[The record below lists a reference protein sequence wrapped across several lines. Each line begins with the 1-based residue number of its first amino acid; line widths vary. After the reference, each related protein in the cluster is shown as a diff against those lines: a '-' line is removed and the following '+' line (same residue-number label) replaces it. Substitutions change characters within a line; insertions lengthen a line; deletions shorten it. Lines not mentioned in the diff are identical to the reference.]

1 MQQLNHHLYSRLWP
15 EAEDRALRGR
25 NPSAVFRTLY
35 RQAGR
40 LPNELPSCALPWRV
54 ETQCDKSTPPIF
66 LSPEISQRTVRKSL
80 FSNKQTFKQNT
91 PSDCP
96 FSRGKPTLAVSGSCN
111 LPEGSRTFRRLGQPQ
126 KTGGLRGFARPC
138 KRFGAEAEKLSF
150 GVFFPCVRVLCRE
163 HAQKE
168 QDQDQRSRSR
178 S

>member
-40 LPNELPSCALPWRV
+40 LPNELPSWALPWRV
-54 ETQCDKSTPPIF
+54 QTQCDKSTPPIF

-80 FSNKQTFKQNT
+80 FSNKQTFKQST

-96 FSRGKPTLAVSGSCN
+96 FSRGKPTALQGTGWSLRN
-111 LPEGSRTFRRLGQPQ
+111 LPKPSRTSRNVP
-126 KTGGLRGFARPC
+126 KVSVGF
-138 KRFGAEAEKLSF
+138 L
-150 GVFFPCVRVLCRE
+150 
-163 HAQKE
+163 
-168 QDQDQRSRSR
+168 D
-178 S
+178 

>member
-1 MQQLNHHLYSRLWP
+1 LYSRLWP

-66 LSPEISQRTVRKSL
+66 LSPEISQRIVRKSL

-96 FSRGKPTLAVSGSCN
+96 FSRGKPTIRQEPLG
-111 LPEGSRTFRRLGQPQ
+111 RTWKATEAYGKFQPV
-126 KTGGLRGFARPC
+126 RFA
-138 KRFGAEAEKLSF
+138 AMNT
-150 GVFFPCVRVLCRE
+150 
-163 HAQKE
+163 
-168 QDQDQRSRSR
+168 
-178 S
+178 

>member
-96 FSRGKPTLAVSGSCN
+96 FSRGKPTSSQRTTRINSKSCKIV
-111 LPEGSRTFRRLGQPQ
+111 LSHQDSR
-126 KTGGLRGFARPC
+126 
-138 KRFGAEAEKLSF
+138 
-150 GVFFPCVRVLCRE
+150 
-163 HAQKE
+163 
-168 QDQDQRSRSR
+168 
-178 S
+178 